1 MAEPVQPDTLEDGG
15 GDQGLDGIVISFE
28 ESQSV
33 NEYAP
38 DNQGELLSEPL
49 ELPPGAEED
58 PELLNDPEANGPI
71 LLNEES
77 ADLTTSSGAGTND
90 DSGATNTAKTFQSAN
105 TAGIAQSTGKVTP
118 QPNILDRFAT
128 YTYQASVYLMSP
140 EQFKTYQQTGN
151 YRLPAYNLLF
161 QSGGAPNNV
170 GGPQGGAGSNSS
182 GRNPFFQNDF
192 YIDSI
197 NITNSMIGKATNAAH
212 SVAAL
217 KFTVTEPANITLLDC
232 LYNAVQDLSPKNA
245 GGAVNYAAALYL
257 MVIRF
262 YGQDINGKIQQ
273 VGAADPNTGLS
284 DPNAAVEKFIP
295 FQIRHINF
303 TVGSKVV
310 TYEFDCSPQGQV
322 IAGGTRRGTIPGDIE
337 LTAATVK
344 DMLTGPAQYSGATA
358 SANSPGASTTAA
370 QTEDEARD
378 LEGSS
383 NPPPP
388 KANSAPN
395 NKKTIKAGLITAMNE
410 YQQQLVKDKIYE
422 HADVYDIVFAPGA
435 EAIRDGK
442 IAKPDKTVNKSA
454 TPMAAAPS
462 QNPSQSSPD
471 KNSVDV
477 TSRNWGVTAGQQIVQ
492 VIDLV
497 IRNSSYISDQAIT
510 IIDEKTGKQVP
521 NPKSN
526 TKGMKWYNILMTAT
540 PLQYDKKRNDY
551 AYKVTYTIVPYTP
564 VDFQSVYFP
573 SGKFNG
579 VHKKY
584 YWWFTGQNTQVLD
597 YSASFN
603 KLYVQTVSG
612 SASQTQA
619 AAAERKAQMSGNR
632 DMPFIQ
638 YQARSTESA
647 QGADGKA
654 NELSASA
661 AEYLYNP
668 SDNGEGKIK
677 ILGDPAWIQQGPLT
691 GAVSA
696 KGVGNAPFLP
706 DGTINFDSNDILFE
720 IAWQK
725 PGDYDLNS
733 GVADPYGK
741 SAATFGNRNP
751 VQTVIYRLKKTVSE
765 FRQGR
770 FEQTLEGTLYKSPNP
785 SKSSTATT
793 TPTPTD
799 TSANDA
805 TTDEPGNDWT
815 REVERTALENQ
826 TTETGNRTSGD
837 QYADGESGA
846 EYDDYTEAAR
856 LEQAGNDGAR
866 STPGAV
872 DIEPGSNPGEF
883 NDNTPTPASNAY
895 PAESDGGVDSNGE
908 TVGVGDG
915 DAVPSSGRITDAQRA
930 EINQNRDNGFDVEIN
945 PVNTD
950 PQIIARDW

>member
-1 MAEPVQPDTLEDGG
+1 
-15 GDQGLDGIVISFE
+15 
-28 ESQSV
+28 
-33 NEYAP
+33 
-38 DNQGELLSEPL
+38 
-49 ELPPGAEED
+49 
-58 PELLNDPEANGPI
+58 
-71 LLNEES
+71 
-77 ADLTTSSGAGTND
+77 
-90 DSGATNTAKTFQSAN
+90 
-105 TAGIAQSTGKVTP
+105 
-118 QPNILDRFAT
+118 
-128 YTYQASVYLMSP
+128 
-140 EQFKTYQQTGN
+140 
-151 YRLPAYNLLF
+151 
-161 QSGGAPNNV
+161 
-170 GGPQGGAGSNSS
+170 
-182 GRNPFFQNDF
+182 
-192 YIDSI
+192 
-197 NITNSMIGKATNAAH
+197 
-212 SVAAL
+212 
-217 KFTVTEPANITLLDC
+217 
-232 LYNAVQDLSPKNA
+232 
-245 GGAVNYAAALYL
+245 
-257 MVIRF
+257 
-262 YGQDINGKIQQ
+262 
-273 VGAADPNTGLS
+273 
-284 DPNAAVEKFIP
+284 
-295 FQIRHINF
+295 
-303 TVGSKVV
+303 
-310 TYEFDCSPQGQV
+310 
-322 IAGGTRRGTIPGDIE
+322 
-337 LTAATVK
+337 
-344 DMLTGPAQYSGATA
+344 MLTGPAQYSGATA

-378 LEGSS
+378 REGSS

-395 NKKTIKAGLITAMNE
+395 NKKTIKGGLITAMNE

-422 HADVYDIVFAPGA
+422 QADVYEIVFAPGA

-442 IAKPDKTVNKSA
+442 IAKPDKTVNKAS
-454 TPMAAAPS
+454 TPLAAPPS
-462 QNPSQSSPD
+462 QDPSQSSPD

-477 TSRNWGVTAGQQIVQ
+477 TARNWGVTAGQQIVQ

-497 IRNSSYISDQAIT
+497 IRNSSYISDQAT
-510 IIDEKTGKQVP
+510 STIDEKTGKQVP

-526 TKGMKWYNILMTAT
+526 TKGMKWFNILMTAA

-551 AYKVTYTIVPYTP
+551 AYKITYTIIPYTP

-603 KLYVQTVSG
+603 KLYTQTVSG
-612 SASQTQA
+612 SASQSQA

-654 NELSASA
+654 NELGASA

-691 GAVSA
+691 GAVPA
-696 KGVGNAPFLP
+696 KGLGNAPFLP

-725 PGDYDLNS
+725 PGDYDLSS

-741 SAATFGNRNP
+741 TSATFGNRNP
-751 VQTVIYRLKKTVSE
+751 VQSVIYRLKKTVSE

-793 TPTPTD
+793 TTAIT
-799 TSANDA
+799 ANDA
-805 TTDEPGNDWT
+805 TADEPGNDWT

-826 TTETGNRTSGD
+826 TTETGDRISGD
-837 QYADGESGA
+837 QYADGEAGA
-846 EYDDYTEAAR
+846 EYGDFSESAR
-856 LEQAGNDGAR
+856 LEQAGGDGAMI
-866 STPGAV
+866 SPGVA
-872 DIEPGSNPGEF
+872 DIEPGSSSGEF
-883 NDNTPTPASNAY
+883 NDNDPTPASDAY
-895 PAESDGGVDSNGE
+895 PAESDGGVESNGE
-908 TVGVGDG
+908 TVGFGDG
-915 DAVPSSGRITDAQRA
+915 AAVPTSGRITESQRA
-930 EINQNRDNGFDVEIN
+930 EINQANNSTFDVELN